1 MMEDMQWFYLQ
12 SIMVHRGNNT
22 NIPNEHLHY
31 LLKVFSILK
40 IRIWYDETI
49 VNGNAPDSF
58 GIMCINNGKTI
69 DCLLDN

>member
-49 VNGNAPDSF
+49 VG
-58 GIMCINNGKTI
+58 GGKYET
-69 DCLLDN
+69 